1 MMKQKAVFSLIYS
14 LFIFSTADLSA
25 QKQTNIWYFGSRA
38 GLDFNSGTPAPLEN
52 GMMATNEGCASIA
65 DNTGNLLFY
74 TNGVYVWNHDHQQM
88 PNGYRLMGHRS
99 SSQSAVIVPKPGS
112 ETLFYIFTTD
122 LQSQAYGIRYSVV
135 DITQNANTGD
145 VVEKNVFMTSPITEK
160 ITAVQHQ
167 NGRDMWVIA
176 HKWNSDAFVA
186 FLVTAQGVSKEPVI
200 SRIGTVHK
208 GRSKGAIGCMKA
220 SPDGRKIAVAI
231 WRDLNRFE
239 VFDFNNNTGVLSNR
253 IHLEPYAE
261 AYGVEFSPDGS
272 KLYGTTNGI
281 GKAKPQLWQ
290 FNLRAGN
297 NTAINNSAI
306 LISTSPKYK
315 LGALQ
320 LASDGKIY
328 LAKENDNYLG
338 VIQNPNAAGWS
349 CRYQEQGVSLG
360 NRQAK
365 LGLPNFVQ
373 SYFNYV
379 SPVLNSKQ

>member
-1 MMKQKAVFSLIYS
+1 MKRSTILFLICS
-14 LFIFSTADLSA
+14 WLALFTTSVYA
-25 QKQTNIWYFGSRA
+25 QKQTNIWYFGLRA
-38 GLDFNSGTPAPLEN
+38 GLDFNASTPAPLEN
-52 GMMATNEGCASIA
+52 SIMATNEGCASIA
-65 DNTGNLLFY
+65 DDSGNLLFY
-74 TNGVYVWNHDHQQM
+74 TNGVYVWNRDHQQM
-88 PNGYRLMGHRS
+88 PNGFRLMGHRS

-112 ETLFYIFTTD
+112 QTLYYIFTTD
-122 LQSQAYGIRYSVV
+122 LQSQAYGMRYSVV
-135 DITQNANTGD
+135 DITQQANTGD

-167 NGRDMWVIA
+167 NGRDTWVIA

-186 FLVTAQGVSKEPVI
+186 FLVTAQGVSKEPII

-208 GRSKGAIGCMKA
+208 GKSKGAIGCMKA
-220 SPDGRKIAVAI
+220 SPDGSKIAVAI

-239 VFDFNNNTGVLSNR
+239 VFDFNSNTGMLSNR

-281 GKAKPQLWQ
+281 DKAKPQLWQ

-297 NTAINNSAI
+297 NAAISSSAI
-306 LISTSPKYK
+306 LIFTSPEYK

-320 LASDGKIY
+320 LGSDGKIY
-328 LAKENDNYLG
+328 LAKENSNYLG
-338 VIQNPNAAGWS
+338 VIQNPNAPGWS
-349 CRYQEQGVSLG
+349 CRYLDEGISLG

-373 SYFNYV
+373 SYFNFV
-379 SPVLNSKQ
+379 QPVLNSKQ